1 MDAAKLNKQ
10 KRIYKKQPK
19 TQKECLICGR
29 IASFK
34 YYNVQ
39 SCNGCKQFFRRI
51 VNSQRTFTCPETNSC
66 ILSDENLMCRSCR
79 LDKCLLAGMDPTLV
93 EIEQT
98 PALKS
103 FIKLLYQRREF
114 LQHYQNRNCE
124 KNDTADKKEFAISYK
139 ANCESF
145 DEGIVHKMNQPF
157 AEPLVEIPSNL
168 SDKSVALCQTIRSMH
183 SVEQHIRSF
192 ISIRREFSDGI
203 FEQFP
208 TLNDFLKGT
217 ENNVFNPNK
226 YAKMMGPH
234 LFPEQIYKM
243 GTEYGNFL
251 NKKSMLLFQVMTAI
265 DLCRTMPYFQMLETN
280 DQAVLLSYITIP
292 LFSLYSRF
300 YSSKVNSPMVHS
312 IPNNA
317 FSPLFLYYNNPRY
330 CGDKTVQTLSESLYV
345 NSMEPFNK
353 LRLSD
358 EEFLL
363 LRALLLSHSAIF
375 DLSADGCRTLQQWS
389 DYYADL
395 LMCHLRIN
403 HGNLGAAQ
411 RFAEMV
417 HLIEALIINAKK
429 EQNFLTYLAM
439 ATEQGRFHVKLP
451 AIFRSIL
458 LHGRPK

>member
-1 MDAAKLNKQ
+1 MDAAAEPIKQ
-10 KRIYKKQPK
+10 KRIYKKQQKTPK
-19 TQKECLICGR
+19 KCLICGR
-29 IASFK
+29 VAAFK

-51 VNSQRTFTCPETNSC
+51 VNSQRTFTCPTTNSC
-66 ILSDENLMCRSCR
+66 ILSDENSMCRSCR
-79 LDKCLLAGMDPTLV
+79 LDKCLLVGMDPTLV

-98 PALKS
+98 PELKS
-103 FIKLLYQRREF
+103 FIKWLYQRREF
-114 LQHYQNRNCE
+114 LQHHQNRNYE
-124 KNDTADKKEFAISYK
+124 KNDTDDKKELAINYEANYESVDKGISYK
-139 ANCESF
+139 M
-145 DEGIVHKMNQPF
+145 HQPF
-157 AEPLVEIPSNL
+157 AEPLVEIASTL

-192 ISIRREFSDGI
+192 ISIRREFHDGI

-217 ENNVFNPNK
+217 ENIVFKPNK
-226 YAKMMGPH
+226 YTKMMGPH

-243 GTEYGNFL
+243 GTEHGNFL

-265 DLCRTMPYFQMLETN
+265 DLCRTMPHFQILETN
-280 DQAVLLSYITIP
+280 DQ
-292 LFSLYSRF
+292 
-300 YSSKVNSPMVHS
+300 
-312 IPNNA
+312 
-317 FSPLFLYYNNPRY
+317 
-330 CGDKTVQTLSESLYV
+330 
-345 NSMEPFNK
+345 

-363 LRALLLSHSAIF
+363 LRALLLSHSAISG
-375 DLSADGCRTLQQWS
+375 LSGDGRRTLQKWS

-403 HGNLGAAQ
+403 HGNMGAAQ

-417 HLIEALIINAKK
+417 HLIEALIFSTKR
-429 EQNFLTYLAM
+429 EQDFLTYLAM
-439 ATEQGRFHVKLP
+439 VTEHGPFNVTLP
-451 AIFRSIL
+451 AIFTPML